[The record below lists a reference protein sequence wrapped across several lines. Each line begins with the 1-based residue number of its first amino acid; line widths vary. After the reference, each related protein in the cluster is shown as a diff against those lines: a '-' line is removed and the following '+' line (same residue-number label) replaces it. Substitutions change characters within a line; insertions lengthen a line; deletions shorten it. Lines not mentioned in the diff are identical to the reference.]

1 MYCAFELGFH
11 KGQRVVTSIC
21 SSRVYNNMSGAT
33 GWRGGRHRD
42 PSDEHRRILIEIRS
56 KPADRTAGSGTRVP
70 PEPESGA
77 PGPKKKRVLR
87 GYSAGPRSWLPAFLV
102 YRPESAPK
110 PTLSDKHEAVGR
122 AKNPEQHPK
131 RKRAPKKP
139 IRRRAPD
146 RTNSEKRRRNDDR
159 DGSIAGAPRRRRC
172 RPPARHR
179 RRSARRR
186 SSRKRTRSRPRREHP
201 TIRFACS
208 RTGTAPDVHDHWAH
222 GDPLTDET
230 G

>member
-77 PGPKKKRVLR
+77 PGPKKN
-87 GYSAGPRSWLPAFLV
+87 GYSAATPRALEAG
-102 YRPESAPK
+102 YR
-110 PTLSDKHEAVGR
+110 R
-122 AKNPEQHPK
+122 FW
-131 RKRAPKKP
+131 
-139 IRRRAPD
+139 
-146 RTNSEKRRRNDDR
+146 
-159 DGSIAGAPRRRRC
+159 SIDQN
-172 RPPARHR
+172 RPP
-179 RRSARRR
+179 
-186 SSRKRTRSRPRREHP
+186 SR
-201 TIRFACS
+201 
-208 RTGTAPDVHDHWAH
+208 
-222 GDPLTDET
+222 L
-230 G
+230 